1 MIVCPTLNRAS
12 GGPEW
17 FNLLDYMVRL
27 DWIRWDSGIKLVAR
41 WVVVRI
47 LANSATSLR
56 HPHPGPLS
64 RLEDSPQG
72 EGGMKALEKE
82 MMRALS

>member
-1 MIVCPTLNRAS
+1 MTNDQISMTKRVCMF
-12 GGPEW
+12 GHW
-17 FNLLDYMVRL
+17 C
-27 DWIRWDSGIKLVAR
+27 LVIEAF
-41 WVVVRI
+41 
-47 LANSATSLR
+47 LR
-56 HPHPGPLS
+56 HPHPGPLP